1 MKQLADAN
9 RTEREFKVGEFVYLK
24 LHPFGQNSLRSSK
37 QNKLSPK
44 YFGPFMIVERIGK
57 VAYRLD
63 LPDDCAV
70 HPTFH
75 VSLLKL
81 AKGSHSTV
89 IPLPSQPR
97 FMFYPEAV
105 VERRIMKKR
114 NRMGMQVLIR
124 WKNLQLTE
132 ASWED
137 LEEMEL
143 RFPNFDF
150 GILRQN
156 S

>member
-1 MKQLADAN
+1 MKQLADFEWTD
-9 RTEREFKVGEFVYLK
+9 RKFKVGEYVYLK
-24 LHPFGQNSLRSSK
+24 LHAFGQNSLRPSK

-44 YFGPFMIVERIGK
+44 YFGPFLIVERVGK

-63 LPDDCAV
+63 LPSDCSI

-81 AKGSHSTV
+81 AKGSNSTV
-89 IPLPSQPR
+89 IPIPSQPR
-97 FMFYPEAV
+97 FMFYPETVLAQKIV
-105 VERRIMKKR
+105 KKR
-114 NRMGMQVLIR
+114 NRMGMKVLIR
-124 WKNLQLTE
+124 WEKLPITE

-143 RFPNFDF
+143 RFPEFDF
-150 GILRQN
+150 GILRQI